1 MRSVRNVTRS
11 LPVYRNTS
19 TLLEG
24 LRNLRGSIKDKK
36 GPHKYLKMYE
46 ALESKLKRY
55 EELERLIADP
65 KVILSTAT
73 YQRYTKELSSLKDL
87 VEKYK
92 EYKKLNT
99 EIIQL
104 DELLEKKAEKQDFV
118 ELAKQEL
125 AELKNKKAA
134 LEEALEELLL
144 EEEAD
149 ANKNIIVEIRAGTG
163 GLEASL
169 FAADLFRMYTK
180 YAAKQGWKIEALGSS
195 PSEAG
200 GFKEVIFGMEGS
212 SVYRKMKY
220 ESGVHRV
227 QRVPVTEA
235 SGRIHTST
243 VSIAVLPEA
252 EEVDVKIDPKDLRI
266 DVFRSSGPG
275 GQSVNTADSAVR
287 VTHVPT
293 GIVVSCQ
300 DERSQLKNKM
310 KALKVLRARLLD
322 KAKSEQHEKIAKERK
337 TQIGT
342 GERSEKIRTYNY
354 PDKRVTDHRIGLT
367 LHKLEDI
374 LEGEL
379 EDIISQLLRTEKDLR
394 LKGIKE

>member
-1 MRSVRNVTRS
+1 
-11 LPVYRNTS
+11 LK
-19 TLLEG
+19 
-24 LRNLRGSIKDKK
+24 NLRRSIKDNKD
-36 GPHKYLKMYE
+36 PHKYLKMYE
-46 ALESKLKRY
+46 ALESKLRRY

-65 KVILSTAT
+65 KVISDMAV

-87 VEKYK
+87 VDKYR
-92 EYKKLNT
+92 EYKKLNV
-99 EIIQL
+99 EISQL
-104 DELLEKKAEKQDFV
+104 EELSAKKAEEQELV
-118 ELAKQEL
+118 EMAKQEL
-125 AELKNKKAA
+125 AELKNKKAT
-134 LEEALEELLL
+134 LEKVLEELLL
-144 EEEAD
+144 EEEPD

-180 YAAKQGWKIEALGSS
+180 YAAKQGWVVETLGLS

-200 GFKEVIFGMEGS
+200 GFKEVVFGIDGAG
-212 SVYRKMKY
+212 VYRKMKY

-227 QRVPVTEA
+227 QRVPLTEA

-243 VSIAVLPEA
+243 VSVAVLPEA
-252 EEVDVKIDPKDLRI
+252 EEVDVKIDSKDLRI

-287 VTHVPT
+287 VTHIPT

-322 KAKSEQHEKIAKERK
+322 KAKTEQHEKIAKERK

-354 PDKRVTDHRIGLT
+354 PDKRVTDHRLGLT

-374 LEGEL
+374 LEGDL
-379 EDIISQLLRTEKDLR
+379 EDIILLLLKAEKELR

>member
-1 MRSVRNVTRS
+1 
-11 LPVYRNTS
+11 
-19 TLLEG
+19 
-24 LRNLRGSIKDKK
+24 
-36 GPHKYLKMYE
+36 MYE
-46 ALESKLKRY
+46 TLESNLKRY
-55 EELERLIADP
+55 EELERLIAEP
-65 KVILSTAT
+65 KVIADTAT
-73 YQRYTKELSSLKDL
+73 YQRYTKELSSLKPL
-87 VEKYK
+87 VDKYK
-92 EYKKLNT
+92 EYKKL
-99 EIIQL
+99 
-104 DELLEKKAEKQDFV
+104 KAEISQLEEVLTEKAEEQEFV

-125 AELKNKKAA
+125 VELKNKKAA
-134 LEEALEELLL
+134 LENALEELLL
-144 EEEAD
+144 EEEPD

-169 FAADLFRMYTK
+169 FAADLFRMYAK
-180 YAAKQGWKIEALGSS
+180 YASKEGWKVETLSSS

-200 GFKEVIFGMEGS
+200 GFKEIIFGIEGS
-212 SVYRKMKY
+212 GVYKKMKY

-243 VSIAVLPEA
+243 VSVAVLPEA
-252 EEVDVKIDPKDLRI
+252 QEVDVKIDPKDLRI

-287 VTHVPT
+287 VTHIPT

-300 DERSQLKNKM
+300 DERSQLKNKA

-322 KAKSEQHEKIAKERK
+322 KAKSEQHQRIAKERK
-337 TQIGT
+337 MQIGT

-354 PDKRVTDHRIGLT
+354 PDKRVTDHRVGLT

-374 LEGEL
+374 LEGDL
-379 EDIISQLLRTEKDLR
+379 EEIVTQLLKTEKELR
-394 LKGIKE
+394 LKGMRK